1 MRMGNHMRTIYLLA
15 MLAVTLL
22 SACGG
27 GGGGGAAFGLV
38 ASGGGSKDP
47 VPAVLSTSGKVI
59 DGYVIGATV
68 TLDLNDDRIFDDIEP
83 KVVVGADGTFAF
95 PGLGLHM
102 VQATG
107 GVDSSTNTPFVGILK
122 ASPGATVITPLT
134 TLVVADVE
142 SKMPAP
148 VAGSLSPMATS
159 AVTTSESAL
168 KSNLGIP
175 DGIALS
181 TTDPV
186 KAVKDNPNDPAS
198 IKLIQQNTAV
208 QALMQQTAKAVAAS
222 TGLSAPTEAQLS
234 AIYKEA
240 THVVAALAAAPV
252 SATSLI
258 NLSTGSSTFIGTV
271 VSNTLT
277 QAKASTEVAVTLPAA
292 QAAALAALASA
303 SVAAVA
309 SKTIA
314 DQVKAVA
321 DAPAATLAAPAS
333 AAAAARSPM
342 LAIFKNTDMQVA
354 ISLTAPLL
362 TTSVAS
368 ANTPAVLQSLSNS
381 VLSALSTGGGGVA
394 AAAAAAGSAA
404 SIINQQ
410 IAATAA
416 AIPAATIATVN
427 ASIIQSTQ
435 NEASS
440 AVTQAITQ
448 ATQVVAT
455 ATTTTLAG
463 TTSTTAVATTT
474 TAPTTTTV
482 PVTTTTAASTTTT
495 ATPTTT
501 STSTT
506 TAAPTTTTTV
516 VPATTSTSTTTTS
529 ATLTTTTSSTTTT
542 ARYFAV
548 ESDTLTLGGVECAYS
563 SFNTT
568 SGPGCVVSNSI
579 SITPATVAFTL
590 LPTNSPASPGTA
602 QIYYRVISTTP
613 GSDPRELQ
621 IGINQVDVT
630 YSGDTL
636 TITIPA
642 GAKAYLYGKTS
653 AGIASNVT
661 LTNLTANSRSVSG
674 NDLSWDMSN
683 LLNAVLSSSSFVSP
697 FLNLANTTGTFAVQ
711 YIISANV
718 PLRFADGTSLSLASA
733 TVKNVSSL
741 LFSISDGYSLSGRFT
756 VTN

>member
-1 MRMGNHMRTIYLLA
+1 MRMGNHMRTIYFPM
-15 MLAVTLL
+15 MLAVALL
-22 SACGG
+22 SACCG

-47 VPAVLSTSGKVI
+47 VPVALSTSGKVI

-95 PGLGLHM
+95 PGMGLHM

-148 VAGSLSPMATS
+148 VAGSLSPVAAS

-222 TGLSAPTEAQLS
+222 TGLSAPTDAQLS

-258 NLSTGSSTFIGTV
+258 NLSTGSATFINTV

-277 QAKASTEVAVTLPAA
+277 QTKASTEVAATLPAA

-321 DAPAATLAAPAS
+321 EAPAATLAAPAA

-354 ISLTAPLL
+354 ISSTAPLL

-368 ANTPAVLQSLSNS
+368 VNTPAVLQSLSNS
-381 VLSALSTGGGGVA
+381 VLSALSTGGGGA
-394 AAAAAAGSAA
+394 AAAAAAASSAA

-416 AIPAATIATVN
+416 AIPAAVIASVN
-427 ASIIQSTQ
+427 TGAIQATQ

-463 TTSTTAVATTT
+463 TTSTTAPTTTTAAATTT
-474 TAPTTTTV
+474 TAPTTTTTT
-482 PVTTTTAASTTTT
+482 PTTTTAA
-495 ATPTTT
+495 PTTT

-506 TAAPTTTTTV
+506 TAAPTTTTAV
-516 VPATTSTSTTTTS
+516 APTTTSTTTTS

-568 SGPGCVVSNSI
+568 TGPGCIVSNSI

-613 GSDPRELQ
+613 GTDPRELQ
-621 IGINQVDVT
+621 IGINQVEVT
-630 YSGDTL
+630 YSGSTL

-674 NDLSWDMSN
+674 NDLSWDLSH
-683 LLNAVLSSSSFVSP
+683 LLNAVLSNSSFVSP

-733 TVKNVSSL
+733 TIKNVSSL